1 VALVELLERYG
12 YGAVLIGTF
21 FEGETVLVMG
31 GFAAHQGYLQFPGV
45 VLAAFCGSLAGD
57 QFAFLLGRRYGHLL
71 ERFPRLRPGVERATR
86 LLERRG
92 TWLLLGFR
100 FVYGIRNLTPL
111 AAGLSRIPASRF
123 FALNAVGAALWS
135 LAIGAAGYA
144 FGRGFSLLLER
155 ARSFEETALA
165 GVVVLGGAVAALHW
179 FRRFRR
185 ARAHPAS
192 APPADTPSRPDRAP

>member
-12 YGAVLIGTF
+12 YAAVLIGTF

-31 GFAAHQGYLQFPGV
+31 GFAAHQGYLAFPGV
-45 VLAAFCGSLAGD
+45 VAAAFCGSLAGD
-57 QFAFLLGRRYGHLL
+57 QFAFLIGRRYGHVL
-71 ERFPRLRPGVERATR
+71 ERFPRLKPGVERAAR

-92 TWLLLGFR
+92 TVLLLGFR

-111 AAGLSRIPASRF
+111 AAGLSRIPAARF
-123 FALNAVGAALWS
+123 LALNAAGAALWS

-155 ARSFEETALA
+155 ARSFEEAALDCLALA
-165 GVVVLGGAVAALHW
+165 GGAAAGVHF
-179 FRRFRR
+179 FRRSRR
-185 ARAHPAS
+185 ARPAEG
-192 APPADTPSRPDRAP
+192 PRGDRPSRPDRAP